1 MVMDGDFH
9 FALSRFV
16 LQHHREA
23 VVVLDAGGHVVD
35 KSQSAENAEL
45 DIAAL
50 FEARE
55 RDLRI
60 DAFVEELGLSG
71 QAHTLVASPNGAV
84 FRLEGTA
91 VDKFRIVVAHQLSK
105 ADEPKPSLGI
115 VAASFVHD
123 LNNLLM
129 PILLLSGR
137 LARELRNEE
146 ESESAMIADEI
157 HSSASLATALA
168 RDVLALARPRA
179 ESIERVDVNEM
190 VCELERLARRLAGP
204 QVDVL
209 FALGTENELETRVDR
224 KRLEHTVLSLV
235 VAARDAMPDGGHLA
249 IATALVDHAGARRI
263 ALSLTDTGNGDGADA
278 QARRASI
285 DGFICDVSSA
295 RGRGTSVT
303 LLLEPAPPPT
313 SRPEPREVPEVLD
326 ASDNVIM
333 VAERDDLVRRAIQ
346 RVLESHGW
354 TVVSVASKD
363 DALEAAAVHP
373 LRVAMLDSAIF
384 RRDPTT
390 FLHQLRALAPKM
402 RLVLLADQTACEH
415 VPQQVVV
422 LPKPFGDEELV
433 RAVRQA
439 LG

>member
-1 MVMDGDFH
+1 MDGDLH
-9 FALSRFV
+9 SALSRFV
-16 LQHHREA
+16 MKHHREI
-23 VVVLDAGGHVVD
+23 VVVLDKAGRVVD
-35 KSQSAENAEL
+35 KSQSAANAEL

-50 FEARE
+50 FEAPQ

-71 QAHTLVASPNGAV
+71 QAHTLVASPKGAV
-84 FRLEGTA
+84 FRLEGTS
-91 VDKFRIVVAHQLSK
+91 VDKFRIVVAQQLSK
-105 ADEPKPSLGI
+105 GDEPRPSLGI

-137 LARELRNEE
+137 LARDLRAEGG
-146 ESESAMIADEI
+146 ESAMIAQDI
-157 HSSASLATALA
+157 NSSASLAASLA

-179 ESIERVDVNEM
+179 ETVERVDVNEM
-190 VCELERLARRLAGP
+190 VSELERLVRRLAGP

-209 FALGTENELETRVDR
+209 FALGVEHELETRVDR
-224 KRLEHTVLSLV
+224 KRLEHAVLSLV
-235 VAARDAMPDGGHLA
+235 VAAREAMPDGGHLA
-249 IATALVDHAGARRI
+249 ISTALVERAGARRI
-263 ALSLTDTGNGDGADA
+263 ALSLTDTSQGDGDA
-278 QARRASI
+278 APKSSI
-285 DGFICDVSSA
+285 EGFPSEVSSA
-295 RGRGTSVT
+295 RGQGTSVT
-303 LLLEPAPPPT
+303 LFLEPAPPP
-313 SRPEPREVPEVLD
+313 SQPRSSAALD
-326 ASDNVIM
+326 IRENVIM
-333 VAERDDLVRRAIQ
+333 VAERDELVRRAIQ

-354 TVVSVASKD
+354 TVVPVDSQD

-384 RRDPTT
+384 RRAPTT

-402 RLVLLADQTACEH
+402 RLVLLTDQALADS
-415 VPQQVVV
+415 VPNQVVV

>member
-1 MVMDGDFH
+1 MDGDFH

-16 LQHHREA
+16 MEHHREI
-23 VVVLDAGGHVVD
+23 VIVLDRAGRVVD
-35 KSQSAENAEL
+35 KSQSAANAEL

-50 FEARE
+50 FEGPQ

-71 QAHTLVASPNGAV
+71 QAHTLVASPEGAV
-84 FRLEGTA
+84 FRLEGKA
-91 VDKFRIVVAHQLSK
+91 VDKYRIIVATQLSK
-105 ADEPKPSLGI
+105 GDEAKPSLGV

-137 LARELRNEE
+137 LVRDLRARGE
-146 ESESAMIADEI
+146 ESESAMIAQEI
-157 HSSASLATALA
+157 NSSASLAASLA
-168 RDVLALARPRA
+168 RDVLALSRPRI
-179 ESIERVDVNEM
+179 ESVERVDVNEM
-190 VCELERLARRLAGP
+190 VAELERLIRRLAGS

-209 FALGTENELETRVDR
+209 FALGTEDELETRIDR
-224 KRLEHTVLSLV
+224 KRLEHAVLSLV
-235 VAARDAMPDGGHLA
+235 VASRDAMPDGGHLA
-249 IATALVDHAGARRI
+249 ISTALVEREGERRI
-263 ALSLTDTGNGDGADA
+263 ALSLTDTSQGERGACPKT
-278 QARRASI
+278 ASPAE
-285 DGFICDVSSA
+285 GFTVETSSA
-295 RGRGTSVT
+295 RGQGTSVT
-303 LLLEPAPPPT
+303 LFLEPAPPP
-313 SRPEPREVPEVLD
+313 SQPRSAI
-326 ASDNVIM
+326 ASDVREKVIM
-333 VAERDDLVRRAIQ
+333 VAERDELVRRAIQ

-354 TVVSVASKD
+354 TVVSVDSQD

-384 RRDPTT
+384 RRAPTT

-402 RLVLLADQTACEH
+402 RLVLLTDQALADS
-415 VPQQVVV
+415 VPNQVVV